1 MSKKI
6 SQEKLVKKALS
17 NPKVKKEY
25 NSLEAE
31 FNLLNEM
38 IKARKKSGKTQEDV
52 AKKMHTSTSVIGRL
66 EGLLGS
72 NNKPSPT
79 LSTLQRY
86 ADAIDCDLKIKIVPK
101 KHHDTD
107 SV

>member
-6 SQEKLVKKALS
+6 SHEDLVKKALS

-38 IKARKKSGKTQEDV
+38 IKARKRSGKTQQEV

-72 NNKPSPT
+72 TNKPSPT
-79 LSTLQRY
+79 LATLRKY
-86 ADAIDCDLKIKIVPK
+86 VEAIDCELKIKIVPK
-101 KHHDTD
+101 KHDNTK